1 MEYVIEA
8 KNVGKRYD
16 IYPHPFDR
24 VKELLFFG
32 RKRFH
37 TELWALKDISFN
49 VRRGEAFGFIGSNG
63 AGKSTLLKLISGIS
77 KPTEGTI
84 SVKGRVSALMELGAG
99 FHHEFTGRDNIYMN
113 CSILGMTKEEIEEKI
128 DKIIEFSE
136 LGDFI
141 DRPIKIYST
150 GMFMRL
156 GFSVAI
162 NTDPE
167 ILLID
172 EILAVGDEYFQS
184 KCYKK
189 IKEFRE
195 QGKTVI
201 FVSHSINTVRGLCD
215 RVMWLD
221 NGKMREIGDSV
232 RVTEDYLNFQRA
244 RIGRKLGGV
253 VQDKSGEIPKIT
265 RQGTREAEITKVE
278 FLNEREVPKE
288 EFEFNET
295 LIVRIYFKAHEDI
308 ETPNM
313 GVSIWRN
320 DGVLCYGSS
329 SAKDETSLDVLK
341 SGEEGYL
348 DVIFPECPLMAG
360 EYEVSVAIY
369 CPKDLHPYD
378 FHNRLYKLKVKS
390 GRRDEGVCYIPHK
403 YKYVF
408 KNGKIIEKEAK
419 KFPSYLPNSS
429 KK

>member
-1 MEYVIEA
+1 MDYVIEA
-8 KNVGKRYD
+8 KNISKRYD

-24 VKELLFFG
+24 VKELLSFG
-32 RKRFH
+32 RKKYH
-37 TELWALKDISFN
+37 TELWALKEITFK
-49 VRRGEAFGFIGSNG
+49 VKRGESFGFIGSNG

-77 KPTEGTI
+77 KPTEGEI
-84 SVKGRVSALMELGAG
+84 SVRGRVSALMELGAG

-113 CSILGMTKEEIEEKI
+113 CSILGMTKDEIEKKMDE
-128 DKIIEFSE
+128 IIEFSE

-221 NGKMREIGDSV
+221 NGKVRALGDSV

-244 RIGRKLGGV
+244 RIGSSLGLDN
-253 VQDKSGEIPKIT
+253 QDEAGKIPKIT
-265 RQGTREAEITKVE
+265 RQGTKEAEIVKVE
-278 FLNEREVPKE
+278 FLNEKGEIKDT
-288 EFEFNET
+288 FNFNET
-295 LIVRIYFKAHEDI
+295 LIVRLHFVAHERI

-329 SAKDETSLDVLK
+329 SAKDETSLEYLE
-341 SGEEGYL
+341 GEGHL

-360 EYEVSVAIY
+360 EYEISVGIY

-378 FHNRLYKLKVKS
+378 FHNRLYKLKVVS
-390 GRRDEGVCYIPHK
+390 GRRDEGVCYIPHI

-408 KNGKIIEKEAK
+408 KDGTVIEREAN
-419 KFPSYLPNSS
+419 KFPSYLT
-429 KK
+429 K